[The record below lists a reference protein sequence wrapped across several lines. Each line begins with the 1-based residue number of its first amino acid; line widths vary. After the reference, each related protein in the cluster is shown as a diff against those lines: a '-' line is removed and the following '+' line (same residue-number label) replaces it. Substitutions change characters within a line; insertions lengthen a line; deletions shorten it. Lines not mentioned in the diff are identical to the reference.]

1 MSRGKKNK
9 DRAAVWTC
17 SVQSCQSTGFFLGGG
32 KRGGLELVVLLA
44 LIVKGTALGAALVQ
58 LGDDWGGNVLDLLL
72 GRLEVVS
79 VGIVVLREPLD
90 LLLNSLLDGGLVV
103 VAELAAKLLV
113 IVELVAG
120 LDALLE
126 QAVLLGVL
134 LCLVDHALNVLWG
147 EAVLVVGDGD
157 GFLGARAL
165 VLCRDAEDAVDVNLK
180 GDFNLGHAAWRG
192 RDVVEVK
199 LAQEVVVLC
208 HGALALKDL
217 DGDGGLVVCGG
228 GEDLG
233 LLCGDNRV
241 ALNELG
247 HDATD
252 GLDTEGEGVDV
263 EEHKVARLLLA
274 REDTALDSGAVGDG
288 LVRVDAAAGLLAV
301 KVLLDKLLDLGDAG
315 GATDEDNL
323 VNLVL
328 AEVGILHDTLDGLEG
343 GAEEVVVELLEA
355 GAGECLGKVLA
366 LKEGLNLDAS
376 LVLGAEGALGL
387 LDLAAELLH
396 GAAVLANVLAV
407 LLLVQL
413 DKVVHDALVKVL
425 TAKVGVTV
433 CGQDLKDAV
442 VDGEEGDIKGAATK
456 VKDEDVL
463 LALLLVEAVGDGGG
477 GGLVDDAHN
486 VEAGDGA
493 SVLCG
498 LALGVVEVG
507 WDGDDGVGDLLAQ
520 VGLCDLLHLGEDH
533 GGDLL
538 WLELL
543 LAVLCGDLDGGLVVA
558 VDEGKGEELLVALD
572 GGVGPCAANEALC
585 VKDGVLRV

>member
-113 IVELVAG
+113 IVELVLEAVEVRLELVAG

-323 VNLVL
+323 VDLVL
-328 AEVGILHDTLDGLEG
+328 AEVGILHDTIDGLEG

-396 GAAVLANVLAV
+396 GAVVLANVLAV

-425 TAKVGVTV
+425 TAKVG
-433 CGQDLKDAV
+433 
-442 VDGEEGDIKGAATK
+442 DIKGAATK

-463 LALLLVEAVGDGGG
+463 LALLLVEAVGDGGC
-477 GGLVDDAHN
+477 GGLVDDAHD

-498 LALGVVEVG
+498 LALGVV
-507 WDGDDGVGDLLAQ
+507 
-520 VGLCDLLHLGEDH
+520 
-533 GGDLL
+533 
-538 WLELL
+538 
-543 LAVLCGDLDGGLVVA
+543 
-558 VDEGKGEELLVALD
+558 
-572 GGVGPCAANEALC
+572 
-585 VKDGVLRV
+585 